1 MTNAQLTRRERFIM
15 TTIETIAAEQGTTES
30 SIIAHA
36 LGLKTST
43 VRGHLHSI
51 MQKAG
56 VSDKGALLLWWRNPN
71 NRAADT
77 PTGDGE

>member
-1 MTNAQLTRRERFIM
+1 MTAQLTRRERFIM
-15 TTIETIAAEQGTTES
+15 NTIETIAAEKGTTES
-30 SIIAHA
+30 GIIAQA

-51 MQKAG
+51 MRKVG

-71 NRAADT
+71 NRAAD
-77 PTGDGE
+77 GE